1 MVGMRFDRR
10 ETDRAPA
17 ERREM
22 LRLEP
27 AGKAR
32 RVWSAG
38 ATGLFVL
45 ACLYTLHAARDFLL
59 PLVIGVMLYFL
70 LIPLVRRLKRM
81 GLPEAAGA
89 AVVVFTVLL
98 VVGLGVYALSWPA
111 STWMARAPDGLRRVE
126 MKLKPVLRSVE
137 KLTRTAQQ
145 VEEFTA
151 GTTPGAAPE
160 VTVKEPSIGTT
171 VLGGMQ
177 TFLGG
182 AAIVLTLVYFLLASG
197 DGVLRKIVQ
206 ASPRLADRKRAV
218 DIAREMEQQI
228 STYLLV
234 TTLINVAMGA
244 VVAFALW
251 LMGMPNPVLWGVTAT
266 VTNFIPYLGGLICT
280 AVIALAA
287 IIAFDDIWKALLVPS
302 VFFLINSLEG
312 YVITPMIMGRRFT
325 LDPALLFVGL
335 LFWWFVWGTP
345 GALLAVPMMAAFKI
359 FCERVESLQ
368 PIAAF
373 LGVDGA
379 ANGPPPTVREPD
391 GKAAG
396 LLDKDSDQGEP
407 QAEL

>member
-1 MVGMRFDRR
+1 M
-10 ETDRAPA
+10 DRAPA
-17 ERREM
+17 ERREA

-27 AGKAR
+27 AGKGR
-32 RVWSAG
+32 QVWSVG
-38 ATGLFVL
+38 VTGLFVL
-45 ACLYTLHAARDFLL
+45 ACLYTLRAAREFLL

-70 LIPLVRRLKRM
+70 LIPVVRRLKRA

-89 AVVVFTVLL
+89 AVVVLTLLL

-126 MKLKPVLRSVE
+126 TKLKPLLRSVE

-160 VTVKEPSIGTT
+160 VQVKEPGIGTT

-177 TFLGG
+177 VFLGG
-182 AAIVLTLVYFLLASG
+182 TAIVLTLLYFLLASG
-197 DGVLRKIVQ
+197 DGVLRKIVE

-218 DIAREMEQQI
+218 DIVQEMEQQI
-228 STYLLV
+228 SSYLLV

-244 VVAFALW
+244 VVAVALW
-251 LMGMPNPVLWGVTAT
+251 LMGMPNPVLWGVTAA

-280 AVIALAA
+280 GVIALAA
-287 IIAFDDIWKALLVPS
+287 ILAFDDIWKALMVPA
-302 VFFLINSLEG
+302 VFFLINTLEG

-368 PIAAF
+368 PIAVF
-373 LGVDGA
+373 LGDDDEA
-379 ANGPPPTVREPD
+379 AGREPD
-391 GKAAG
+391 GAAG
-396 LLDKDSDQGEP
+396 APSLVAAPPTNVAGQEP
-407 QAEL
+407 DDGTRGAAAD

>member
-1 MVGMRFDRR
+1 MPLGRRQADRI
-10 ETDRAPA
+10 PV

-27 AGKAR
+27 ADQAR
-32 RVWSAG
+32 RVWSVAEK
-38 ATGLFVL
+38 GLFIL
-45 ACLYTLHAARDFLL
+45 ACLYTLRAARDFLL

-70 LIPLVRRLKRM
+70 LIPLVRRMKRA
-81 GLPEAAGA
+81 GLPDAAGA
-89 AVVVFTVLL
+89 AAVVLTLL
-98 VVGLGVYALSWPA
+98 FVVGLGLYALSWPA

-126 MKLKPVLRSVE
+126 TKLKPLLHSVE

-145 VEEFTA
+145 VEKFTSGA
-151 GTTPGAAPE
+151 TPGEAPE
-160 VTVKEPSIGTT
+160 VQVKEPSIGST
-171 VLGGMQ
+171 VLGGMSS
-177 TFLGG
+177 FLGG
-182 AAIVLTLVYFLLASG
+182 SAIVLTLVYFLLASG
-197 DGVLRKIVQ
+197 DSVLRKIVK

-218 DIAREMEQQI
+218 DIAQEMEEQI
-228 STYLLV
+228 SAYLLV

-244 VVAFALW
+244 VVAVALW
-251 LMGMPNPVLWGVTAT
+251 LMGMPNPVLWGVTAA

-287 IIAFDDIWKALLVPS
+287 ILAFDDVWKALLVPV
-302 VFFLINSLEG
+302 VFFVINTIEG
-312 YVITPMIMGRRFT
+312 YVVTPVIMGRRFT

-373 LGVDGA
+373 LGDDEEE
-379 ANGPPPTVREPD
+379 EPI
-391 GKAAG
+391 GKAA
-396 LLDKDSDQGEP
+396 DGEGIEAGADAGHGARTAP
-407 QAEL
+407 